1 MKKANTQLIF
11 RTLGL
16 VYFYVHYLWI
26 MKLMSVVP
34 MLKLV
39 MMSIS
44 EFGKNNWQKDLM
56 TKKDTNSIDL
66 PLEKRVNIQPIIT
79 ALSLLLNKSL
89 SNHQIDES
97 WNSVCFNMLQI
108 PVIEK
113 NNCQKRN
120 FESIQGYTLF
130 Q

>member
-1 MKKANTQLIF
+1 
-11 RTLGL
+11 
-16 VYFYVHYLWI
+16 
-26 MKLMSVVP
+26 MKLMSVVS